1 MELFVYLPQLINES
15 KKFLFVFNSRVD
27 EVLPLSNSNCP
38 INKKIKQ
45 NILDKFEKKLLSL
58 KSMYPFL
65 DELYISKNKVL
76 QILFENL
83 KNLTNAPLPPN
94 TKQNIINYIKQNI
107 INIVFELQIY
117 KTISKKSINNIKFYI
132 KIIFDLVTNTN
143 DRIIDLIFTVDV
155 FTSFMML
162 IDIFVEILFING
174 IYKKTKFKIQQKM
187 LKLIAYYKK
196 NNKLNKNYFADIITI
211 FIIHCMK
218 IFVNDNS
225 KLKN

>member
-1 MELFVYLPQLINES
+1 MELFVYLPQLIDES

-27 EVLPLSNSNCP
+27 EVLPSLNCP

-83 KNLTNAPLPPN
+83 KKLTNTPLPPN

-211 FIIHCMK
+211 FIIQCMK